1 MTEWNHFLFSLYSEL
16 YFGFERKKTIFYSYL
31 RGLLRPVKLRLI
43 VLWKRFEILS
53 ECLVIHH
60 CHWAASNPVEL
71 IVIHNVSM
79 MIRTLQVVRYS
90 KSGSVQ
96 KSSHIIVKQ
105 SHIICKGTHEDF
117 SLFTIISEDLDFQVL
132 SQQDIHLK
140 NETVDCPEKQL

>member
-1 MTEWNHFLFSLYSEL
+1 
-16 YFGFERKKTIFYSYL
+16 
-31 RGLLRPVKLRLI
+31 
-43 VLWKRFEILS
+43 
-53 ECLVIHH
+53 
-60 CHWAASNPVEL
+60 
-71 IVIHNVSM
+71 M